1 MLRTKQF
8 PRVSIAAAVLAA
20 VTACV
25 IFAGPSQLKPS
36 GYPQLVATQP
46 LPEMS
51 GEICLEMASLQE
63 PKAPLRTASANAN
76 RAPTS
81 DADRSP
87 LRIIHDTYPTY
98 SAIGVDTNSNEIFL
112 QDENLF
118 GIKVFNRTD
127 NTPPRSE
134 ERRVGKEC
142 RSRWS
147 PYH

>member
-63 PKAPLRTASANAN
+63 PKAPLRTTSANAN

-87 LRIIHDTYPTY
+87 LRIIHDTVNDY
-98 SAIGVDTNSNEIFL
+98 SMILASDPD
-112 QDENLF
+112 DELTGEMLDSVLNDKMNLLRDF
-118 GIKVFNRTD
+118 SD
-127 NTPPRSE
+127 L
-134 ERRVGKEC
+134 
-142 RSRWS
+142 
-147 PYH
+147 